1 LSRAGAT
8 LHPGLTGNSRPAP
21 PAEAAV
27 LQASQSQNGDGHG
40 GQQGQD
46 ALRFEAAISGSL
58 DRKGVALKINF
69 AMSADTVKKGPHRSA
84 VFGLSPEL
92 ARGLAKALTTVLDTP
107 TKPPEPKALVH

>member
-1 LSRAGAT
+1 MADNKVRMHYVRSCNLGK
-8 LHPGLTGNSRPAP
+8 
-21 PAEAAV
+21 
-27 LQASQSQNGDGHG
+27 
-40 GQQGQD
+40 
-46 ALRFEAAISGSL
+46 FGS
-58 DRKGVALKINF
+58 KGVALKINF